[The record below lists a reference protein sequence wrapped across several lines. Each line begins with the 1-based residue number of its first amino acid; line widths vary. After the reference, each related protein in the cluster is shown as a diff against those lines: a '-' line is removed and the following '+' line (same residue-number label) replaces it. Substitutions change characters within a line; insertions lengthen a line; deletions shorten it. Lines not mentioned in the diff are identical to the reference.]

1 VKRESNVLLIG
12 SLAVGI
18 VVLGVSWFKHPHKD
32 KAPIGACGADAPT
45 YWYDPMRPTQH
56 FDKPGKSPFM
66 DMQLVPKCGATAP
79 AKSGAAA
86 PDAPNTGGAERK
98 LLYWYD
104 PMAPQQH
111 FDKPGKSPTM
121 NMQLVPKYADDA
133 AGSGDAPA
141 GTIAIDPRVVQ
152 NLGVRLGAVQRGSFA
167 RSVDTVGVVA
177 VDEHRIEAIQV
188 RQPGWVEALDVRAVG
203 DSVRRGQRLAGVY
216 APDLLA
222 TQQELLI
229 ARNSGD
235 PQLIEA
241 AGRRLALFGLS
252 GSQIAHIEKTGLAER
267 HVDYYAPFDGYV
279 MELGAR
285 QGAAVAPGTMLF
297 QLADLQSVW
306 INAEV
311 PEAQAAW
318 IEAGDPAV
326 AEVPALPGEHFQGR
340 IDYLYPELTS
350 TTRTLKLRVVIQ
362 NAGRRLRPGMFAAV
376 HLRGTT
382 QDQVLT
388 VPTEAVIM
396 TGTRSVVIVA
406 DDATHFHPALVQ
418 VGAEHGGRSEILE
431 GLSVDQNV
439 VASGQFLID
448 SEASLRGAFDNLAGS
463 NEAQDLNPKP
473 ELMPTPSAQPKPMT
487 MPMPSAHPSDGAH

>member
-1 VKRESNVLLIG
+1 MKRESNVLLIG
-12 SLAVGI
+12 SLAVGV
-18 VVLGVSWFKHPHKD
+18 VVLGIGWLKHHHVDAKPV
-32 KAPIGACGADAPT
+32 GACGAAAPA

-56 FDKPGKSPFM
+56 FDKSGKSPFM
-66 DMQLVPKCGATAP
+66 DMQLVPKCA
-79 AKSGAAA
+79 AAA
-86 PDAPNTGGAERK
+86 PAQPGIAASGPAGAERK
-98 LLYWYD
+98 PLYWYD

-121 NMQLVPKYADDA
+121 NMPLVPKYADDA
-133 AGSGDAPA
+133 TGSTAASA

-152 NLGVRLGAVQRGSFA
+152 SLGVRLSLVEKGSFA
-167 RSVDTVGVVA
+167 RTVDTVGVVA

-188 RQPGWVEALDVRAVG
+188 RQPGWVEELDVRAVG
-203 DSVRRGQRLAGVY
+203 DSIRRGQRLAGVY

-235 PQLIEA
+235 PQLVEA
-241 AGRRLALFGLS
+241 AGRRLSLFGLS
-252 GSQIAHIEKTGLAER
+252 GSQIAHIEKTSQAER
-267 HVDYYAPFDGYV
+267 RVNYYAPFDGYV

-285 QGAAVAPGTMLF
+285 QGAAVVPGTMLF

-311 PEAQAAW
+311 PETQAAW
-318 IEAGDPAV
+318 IRAGDPVV
-326 AEVPALPGEHFQGR
+326 ADVPALPGQHFQGR

-350 TTRTLKLRVVIQ
+350 ATRTLKVRVVIQ
-362 NAGRRLRPGMFAAV
+362 NPVGRLRPGMFAAV
-376 HLRGTT
+376 HLRGAT

-388 VPTEAVIM
+388 VPTEAVIV
-396 TGTRSVVIVA
+396 TGTRSIVIVA
-406 DDATHFHPALVQ
+406 DDATHFRPVLVR

-431 GLSVDQNV
+431 SLSIGQNV

-463 NEAQDLNPKP
+463 NETEGSSAKP
-473 ELMPTPSAQPKPMT
+473 ELMPMPSAQPESTPMS
-487 MPMPSAHPSDGAH
+487 MPSAQPSAGAH